1 MQKEQQSRDG
11 RAVTDHSGEP
21 EYRATLKSDSG
32 PRSDPPARTAGDHP
46 VDPNAAAAKAS
57 LPPGVDPRDVR
68 DPGRQ
73 TPGAPPVQKGQ
84 GKP

>member
-1 MQKEQQSRDG
+1 MNRNPHPTSHRP
-11 RAVTDHSGEP
+11 ATDHSGEP
-21 EYRATLKSDSG
+21 QNRATLKSDTG
-32 PRSDPPARTAGDHP
+32 PRSDPPARTAGNHP

-57 LPPGVDPRDVR
+57 FPPGVDPRDVR

>member
-1 MQKEQQSRDG
+1 MKKEQQSSSG

-21 EYRATLKSDSG
+21 QNRATLKSDTG
-32 PRSDPPARTAGDHP
+32 PRSDPPARTSGNHP
-46 VDPNAAAAKAS
+46 VDPNSAAAKIS
-57 LPPGVDPRDVR
+57 FPPGVDPRDVR